1 MDPLIAMLPNTNN
14 HEDYQEGADVYIEN
28 YLKNNL
34 GNTGKNISRFGHL
47 RKTGSIVDESTEYSL
62 NNFGYRGS
70 DWTESANILAVGCSN
85 TYGLGV
91 PVNGTWPKI
100 LEDIAGKTVHNLSRP
115 GISIQELVFQI
126 FAYFK
131 TFGNPDTL
139 ICFFPDPYRMQVPV
153 KKNLITVGDNV
164 IYNPIADVHLGHK
177 AQTKISDRSKYI
189 KIPYDYREILPMEFP
204 LFISMRLIHMLE
216 QYCNSNNIKFIW
228 SSWDR
233 TLRNVF
239 DRIDTSFNNFY
250 SHHDFDMSPVLD
262 HENKPRT
269 CHNEYKGIFLKYF
282 DSGQDIEDGEEYA
295 HPGVHRQIH
304 VAEAFYKELSK

>member
-14 HEDYQEGADVYIEN
+14 HEDYQEGADFYIEN

-34 GNTGKNISRFGHL
+34 GNRGKNSSRFGHL
-47 RKTGSIVDESTEYSL
+47 RKTGSTVDISTEYSL

-70 DWTESANILAVGCSN
+70 DWTESANILTAGCSN

-100 LEDIAGKTVHNLSRP
+100 LEDITGKTVHNLSRP
-115 GISIQELVFQI
+115 GMSIQELVFQI

-131 TFGNPDTL
+131 TFGNPNML
-139 ICFFPDPYRMQVPV
+139 ICLFPDPYRMQVPV
-153 KKNLITVGDNV
+153 KKDLITVGDNT
-164 IYNPIADVHLGHK
+164 IYNAIEDIHLGHK
-177 AQTKISDRSKYI
+177 TQTKISERKKYI
-189 KIPYDYREILPMEFP
+189 KIPYDYREILPIEFP
-204 LFISMRLIHMLE
+204 LFISMKLIHMLE
-216 QYCNSNNIKFIW
+216 QYCNSNNIKFVW

-233 TLRNVF
+233 TIR
-239 DRIDTSFNNFY
+239 DTFTKINIPFNNFY
-250 SHHDFDMSPVLD
+250 NHDDFNMSPVLD
-262 HENKPRT
+262 NENKPRV
-269 CHNEYKGIFLKYF
+269 CHNEYKNIFLKYF

-304 VAEAFYKELSK
+304 IAEAFYKSINQ